1 MLLGVNM
8 RYEVNS
14 LSETEELA
22 NAFAEKLNGNEIILL
37 NGELGAG
44 KTTFTKSLAKAL
56 GVTDVVTSPTF
67 AFMREYYGKFKISHY
82 DMYRA
87 ENQDELFELGI
98 YDNLIESGIAVIEWN
113 KFDEF
118 PPDKQV
124 IIIDIVKTGDNSRI
138 FDIKTINSA
147 D

>member
-1 MLLGVNM
+1 M

-14 LSETEELA
+14 LYETEELA
-22 NAFAEKLNGNEIILL
+22 IAFAGSLSGDEIILL

-56 GVTDVVTSPTF
+56 GVTDIVTSPTF
-67 AFMREYYGKFKISHY
+67 AFMHEYYGKYKISHY

-98 YDNLIESGIAVIEWN
+98 YDNLTEPGIAIIEWN
-113 KFDEF
+113 KFEEF
-118 PPDKQV
+118 PPNKQV
-124 IIIDIVKTGDNSRI
+124 VSIDIVKTSDDSRI
-138 FDIKTINSA
+138 FVINY
-147 D
+147 

>member
-1 MLLGVNM
+1 M
-8 RYEVNS
+8 RYEINS
-14 LSETEELA
+14 LSETEKLA
-22 NAFAEKLNGNEIILL
+22 TAFADSLTGSEIILL

-56 GVTDVVTSPTF
+56 GVTDIVTSPTF

-98 YDNLIESGIAVIEWN
+98 YDNLVEQGIAVIEWN

-118 PPDKQV
+118 PPDKKV
-124 IIIDIVKTGDNSRI
+124 INIDIIKTGDNTRI
-138 FDIKTINSA
+138 FDIKNVNSV

>member
-1 MLLGVNM
+1 M

-14 LSETEELA
+14 LLKTDELA
-22 NAFAEKLNGNEIILL
+22 TTFAKSLNGNEIILL

-56 GVTDVVTSPTF
+56 GVNDIVTSPTF
-67 AFMREYYGKFKISHY
+67 AFMKEYFGKYKISHY

-98 YDNLIESGIAVIEWN
+98 YDNLTEQGIAVIEWN
-113 KFDEF
+113 KFDSF
-118 PPDKQV
+118 PPDKKV
-124 IIIDIVKTGDNSRI
+124 ISIDIIKTGENSRI
-138 FDIKTINSA
+138 FDINSVNTA
-147 D
+147 EKA

>member
-1 MLLGVNM
+1 M

-14 LSETEELA
+14 LYETEELA
-22 NAFAEKLNGNEIILL
+22 IAFADSLSGDEIILL

-56 GVTDVVTSPTF
+56 GVTDIVTSPTF

-98 YDNLIESGIAVIEWN
+98 YDNLTESGIAIIEWN
-113 KFDEF
+113 KFEEF

-124 IIIDIVKTGDNSRI
+124 ISIDIVKIGNHSRV
-138 FDIKTINSA
+138 FDINF
-147 D
+147 

>member
-1 MLLGVNM
+1 M

-14 LSETEELA
+14 LYETEELA
-22 NAFAEKLNGNEIILL
+22 IAFAESLSGDEIILL

-56 GVTDVVTSPTF
+56 GVTDIVTSPTF
-67 AFMREYYGKFKISHY
+67 AFMREYYGKYKISHY

-98 YDNLIESGIAVIEWN
+98 YDNLTEPGIAIIEWN
-113 KFDEF
+113 KFEEF
-118 PPDKQV
+118 PPNKQV
-124 IIIDIVKTGDNSRI
+124 VSIDIVKTSDDSRI
-138 FDIKTINSA
+138 FVINY
-147 D
+147 

>member
-1 MLLGVNM
+1 M

-14 LSETEELA
+14 LYETEELA
-22 NAFAEKLNGNEIILL
+22 IAFAESLSGDEIILL

-56 GVTDVVTSPTF
+56 GVTDIVTSPTF

-98 YDNLIESGIAVIEWN
+98 YDNLTEPGIAIIEWN
-113 KFDEF
+113 KFEEF

-124 IIIDIVKTGDNSRI
+124 ISIDIVKTGNDSRV
-138 FDIKTINSA
+138 FDINF
-147 D
+147 

>member
-1 MLLGVNM
+1 M

-14 LSETEELA
+14 LYETEELA
-22 NAFAEKLNGNEIILL
+22 IALAESLSGNEIILL

-56 GVTDVVTSPTF
+56 GVTDIVTSPTF
-67 AFMREYYGKFKISHY
+67 AFMREYYGKYKISHY

-98 YDNLIESGIAVIEWN
+98 YDNLTEPGIAIIEWN
-113 KFDEF
+113 KFDNF
-118 PPDKQV
+118 PPDKKLIV
-124 IIIDIVKTGDNSRI
+124 INITKTGDDSRI
-138 FDIKTINSA
+138 LDIKEISQ
-147 D
+147 

>member
-1 MLLGVNM
+1 M

-14 LSETEELA
+14 LLETEELA
-22 NAFAEKLNGNEIILL
+22 TTFAESLNGNEIILL

-56 GVTDVVTSPTF
+56 SVNDIVTSPTF
-67 AFMREYYGKFKISHY
+67 AFMKEYFGKYKISHY

-98 YDNLIESGIAVIEWN
+98 YDNLTEQGIAVIEWN
-113 KFDEF
+113 KFDSF
-118 PPDKQV
+118 PPDKKV
-124 IIIDIVKTGDNSRI
+124 ISIDIIKTGENSRI
-138 FDIKTINSA
+138 FDINNINTA
-147 D
+147 EKA

>member
-1 MLLGVNM
+1 M
-8 RYEVNS
+8 RYTVNS
-14 LSETEELA
+14 LYETEELA
-22 NAFAEKLNGNEIILL
+22 TTFAESLSGNEIILL

-56 GVTDVVTSPTF
+56 GVTDIVTSPTF
-67 AFMREYYGKFKISHY
+67 AFMREYYGKYKISHY

-98 YDNLIESGIAVIEWN
+98 YDNLTEPGIAIIEWN
-113 KFDEF
+113 KFEDF

-124 IIIDIVKTGDNSRI
+124 ISIDIVKTGNDSRI
-138 FDIKTINSA
+138 FDINY
-147 D
+147 

>member
-1 MLLGVNM
+1 M

-14 LSETEELA
+14 LYETEELA
-22 NAFAEKLNGNEIILL
+22 IAFAESLSGNEIILL

-56 GVTDVVTSPTF
+56 GVTDIVTSPTF
-67 AFMREYYGKFKISHY
+67 AFMREYYGKYKISHY

-98 YDNLIESGIAVIEWN
+98 YDNLTEPGIAIIEWN
-113 KFDEF
+113 KFEEF

-124 IIIDIVKTGDNSRI
+124 ISIDIVKTCNDSRI
-138 FDIKTINSA
+138 FDINF
-147 D
+147 

>member
-1 MLLGVNM
+1 M

-14 LSETEELA
+14 LYETEELA
-22 NAFAEKLNGNEIILL
+22 IAFAESLSGNEIILL

-56 GVTDVVTSPTF
+56 GVTDIVISPTF
-67 AFMREYYGKFKISHY
+67 AFMREYYGKYKISHY

-98 YDNLIESGIAVIEWN
+98 YDNLTEPGIAIIEWN
-113 KFDEF
+113 KFEDF
-118 PPDKQV
+118 PSDKQV
-124 IIIDIVKTGDNSRI
+124 ISIDIVKTGNDSRI
-138 FDIKTINSA
+138 FDINY
-147 D
+147 

>member
-1 MLLGVNM
+1 M

-14 LSETEELA
+14 LYETEELA
-22 NAFAEKLNGNEIILL
+22 IAFAESLSGDEIILL

-56 GVTDVVTSPTF
+56 GVTDIVTSPTF

-98 YDNLIESGIAVIEWN
+98 YDNLTESGIAIIEWN
-113 KFDEF
+113 KFEEF

-124 IIIDIVKTGDNSRI
+124 ISIDIVKIGNHSRV
-138 FDIKTINSA
+138 FDINF
-147 D
+147 

>member
-1 MLLGVNM
+1 M

-14 LSETEELA
+14 LYETEELA
-22 NAFAEKLNGNEIILL
+22 IAFAESLSGNEIILL
-37 NGELGAG
+37 NGELGVG

-56 GVTDVVTSPTF
+56 GVTDIVTSPTF
-67 AFMREYYGKFKISHY
+67 AFMREYYGKYKISHY

-98 YDNLIESGIAVIEWN
+98 YDNLTEPGIAIIEWN
-113 KFDEF
+113 KFEEF

-124 IIIDIVKTGDNSRI
+124 ISIDIVKTGNDSRI
-138 FDIKTINSA
+138 FDINY
-147 D
+147 

>member
-1 MLLGVNM
+1 M

-14 LSETEELA
+14 LYETEELA
-22 NAFAEKLNGNEIILL
+22 IAFAESLSGDEIILL

-56 GVTDVVTSPTF
+56 GVTDIVTSPTF

-98 YDNLIESGIAVIEWN
+98 YDNLTEPGIAIIEWN
-113 KFDEF
+113 KFEEF

-124 IIIDIVKTGDNSRI
+124 ISIDIVKTGNDSRI
-138 FDIKTINSA
+138 FDINY
-147 D
+147 

>member
-1 MLLGVNM
+1 M

-14 LSETEELA
+14 LYETEELA
-22 NAFAEKLNGNEIILL
+22 IAFAGSLSGDEIILL

-56 GVTDVVTSPTF
+56 GVTDIVTSPTF
-67 AFMREYYGKFKISHY
+67 AFMREYYGKYKISHY

-98 YDNLIESGIAVIEWN
+98 YDNLTEPGIAIIEWN
-113 KFDEF
+113 KFEEF
-118 PPDKQV
+118 PPNKQV
-124 IIIDIVKTGDNSRI
+124 VSIDIVKTSDDSRI
-138 FDIKTINSA
+138 FVINY
-147 D
+147 

>member
-1 MLLGVNM
+1 M

-14 LSETEELA
+14 LYETEELA
-22 NAFAEKLNGNEIILL
+22 IAFAESLSGNEIILL

-56 GVTDVVTSPTF
+56 GVTDIVTSPTF
-67 AFMREYYGKFKISHY
+67 AFMREYYGKYKISHY

-98 YDNLIESGIAVIEWN
+98 YDNLTEPGIAIIEWN
-113 KFDEF
+113 KFEEF

-124 IIIDIVKTGDNSRI
+124 ISIDIVKTGNDSRI
-138 FDIKTINSA
+138 FDINY
-147 D
+147 

>member
-1 MLLGVNM
+1 M

-14 LSETEELA
+14 LLETEKLA
-22 NAFAEKLNGNEIILL
+22 KTFAKSLTGNEIILL

-56 GVTDVVTSPTF
+56 GVTDIVTSPTF
-67 AFMREYYGKFKISHY
+67 AFMKEYCGKYKISHY

-98 YDNLIESGIAVIEWN
+98 YDNLTEQGIAIIEWN
-113 KFDEF
+113 KFESF
-118 PPDKQV
+118 PLNKS
-124 IIIDIVKTGDNSRI
+124 IINIDIIKTGDNSRI
-138 FDIKTINSA
+138 FDIKEIKA
-147 D
+147 

>member
-1 MLLGVNM
+1 M

-14 LSETEELA
+14 LYETEELA
-22 NAFAEKLNGNEIILL
+22 IAFADSLSGDEIILL

-56 GVTDVVTSPTF
+56 GVTDIVTSPTF

-98 YDNLIESGIAVIEWN
+98 YDNLTEPGIAIIEWN
-113 KFDEF
+113 KFEEF
-118 PPDKQV
+118 PPNKQV
-124 IIIDIVKTGDNSRI
+124 VSIDIVKTGDDSRV
-138 FDIKTINSA
+138 FDINF
-147 D
+147 

>member
-1 MLLGVNM
+1 M

-14 LSETEELA
+14 LYETEELA
-22 NAFAEKLNGNEIILL
+22 IAFAESLGGNEIILL

-56 GVTDVVTSPTF
+56 GVTDIVISPTF
-67 AFMREYYGKFKISHY
+67 AFMREYYGKYKISHY

-98 YDNLIESGIAVIEWN
+98 YDNLTEPGIAIIEWN
-113 KFDEF
+113 KFEDF
-118 PPDKQV
+118 PSDKQV
-124 IIIDIVKTGDNSRI
+124 ISIDIVKTGNDSRI
-138 FDIKTINSA
+138 FDINY
-147 D
+147 

>member
-1 MLLGVNM
+1 M

-14 LSETEELA
+14 LNETEELA
-22 NAFAEKLNGNEIILL
+22 IAFAESLSGDEIILL

-56 GVTDVVTSPTF
+56 GVTDIVTSPTF

-98 YDNLIESGIAVIEWN
+98 YDNLTEPGIAIIEWN
-113 KFDEF
+113 KFEEF
-118 PPDKQV
+118 PPNKQV
-124 IIIDIVKTGDNSRI
+124 VSIDIVKTGDDSRV
-138 FDIKTINSA
+138 FDINF
-147 D
+147 

>member
-1 MLLGVNM
+1 M

-14 LSETEELA
+14 LYETEELA
-22 NAFAEKLNGNEIILL
+22 IAFAESLSGDEIILL

-56 GVTDVVTSPTF
+56 GVTDIVTSPTF

-98 YDNLIESGIAVIEWN
+98 YDNLTEPGIAIIEWN
-113 KFDEF
+113 KFEEF

-124 IIIDIVKTGDNSRI
+124 ISIDIVKTGNDSRI
-138 FDIKTINSA
+138 FDINF
-147 D
+147 

>member
-1 MLLGVNM
+1 M

-14 LSETEELA
+14 LYETEELA
-22 NAFAEKLNGNEIILL
+22 IAFAESLSGNEIILL

-56 GVTDVVTSPTF
+56 GVTDIVTSPTF
-67 AFMREYYGKFKISHY
+67 AFMREYYGKYKISHY

-98 YDNLIESGIAVIEWN
+98 YDNLTEPGIAIIEWN
-113 KFDEF
+113 KFEDF
-118 PPDKQV
+118 PSDKQV
-124 IIIDIVKTGDNSRI
+124 ISIDIVKTGNDSRI
-138 FDIKTINSA
+138 FDINY
-147 D
+147 

>member
-1 MLLGVNM
+1 M

-14 LSETEELA
+14 LLKTEELA
-22 NAFAEKLNGNEIILL
+22 TTFANSLNGNEIILL

-56 GVTDVVTSPTF
+56 GVHDIVTSPTF
-67 AFMREYYGKFKISHY
+67 AFMKEYFGKYKISHY

-98 YDNLIESGIAVIEWN
+98 YDNLTEQGIAVIEWN
-113 KFDEF
+113 KFDSF
-118 PPDKQV
+118 PPDKKV
-124 IIIDIVKTGDNSRI
+124 INIDIIKTGENSRI
-138 FDIKTINSA
+138 FDINSVNTA
-147 D
+147 EKA

>member
-1 MLLGVNM
+1 M

-14 LSETEELA
+14 LYETEELA
-22 NAFAEKLNGNEIILL
+22 IAFAESLSGDEIILL

-56 GVTDVVTSPTF
+56 GVTDIVTSPTF

-98 YDNLIESGIAVIEWN
+98 YDNLTEPGIAIIEWN
-113 KFDEF
+113 KFEEF
-118 PPDKQV
+118 PPNKQV
-124 IIIDIVKTGDNSRI
+124 VSIDIVKTSDDSRI
-138 FDIKTINSA
+138 FVINY
-147 D
+147 

>member
-1 MLLGVNM
+1 M

-22 NAFAEKLNGNEIILL
+22 KTFAKSLAGNEIILL

-56 GVTDVVTSPTF
+56 GVTDIVTSPTF
-67 AFMREYYGKFKISHY
+67 AFMKEYCGKYKISHY

-98 YDNLIESGIAVIEWN
+98 YDNLTEQGIAIIEWN
-113 KFDEF
+113 KFESF
-118 PPDKQV
+118 PRNKS
-124 IIIDIVKTGDNSRI
+124 IINIDIIKTGDNSRI
-138 FDIKTINSA
+138 FDIKEIKA
-147 D
+147 

>member
-1 MLLGVNM
+1 M
-8 RYEVNS
+8 RYEINS
-14 LSETEELA
+14 LSETEDLA
-22 NAFAEKLNGNEIILL
+22 TTFAETLNGNEIILL

-98 YDNLIESGIAVIEWN
+98 YDNLTEQGIAVIEWN
-113 KFDEF
+113 KFDVF

-124 IIIDIVKTGDNSRI
+124 INIDIIKTGDNSRI
-138 FDIKTINSA
+138 FDIKNSNSA